1 MRQATE
7 LRKVE
12 SDQNFN
18 PEAPPVKKRRP
29 KRSKKIEST
38 EKVNPAGGAT
48 VEVTDSGHENTGG
61 QAPELIDLKQFKA
74 RDRQIEKVSPSPSS
88 IDEKVNPAGG
98 AAVEE
103 TDPVHEITGIQALE
117 RIGSAQLKGRDRQ
130 IEEVSLSPYRIDPHL
145 VAFFDSDSAAATEYQ
160 KLAVSMITTALKHP
174 PLKRVL
180 VSSAKHGEGRT
191 CVMLNLA
198 AALARAGQ
206 RVLVV
211 DTDLKRPSVNRL
223 LGLDTETGLP
233 EMLRE
238 GFHPDLA
245 LKRLLPVRFDVLP
258 TRSKVDNTAE
268 LLASPDFSATMMALD
283 GHYDFMLFD
292 SAPLLTSSDVNLLI
306 LHTHTTLMVVQP
318 GKNKSSEM
326 ARAIGSLNED
336 SIFGVVL
343 NRVSH

>member
-1 MRQATE
+1 MSQASE
-7 LRKVE
+7 LRRKSGEAGKPRGKRRQGKKPPGNKIE
-12 SDQNFN
+12 SEENFN
-18 PEAPPVKKRRP
+18 PAVVATQEA
-29 KRSKKIEST
+29 
-38 EKVNPAGGAT
+38 
-48 VEVTDSGHENTGG
+48 TDSGHEITGG
-61 QAPELIDLKQFKA
+61 
-74 RDRQIEKVSPSPSS
+74 
-88 IDEKVNPAGG
+88 
-98 AAVEE
+98 
-103 TDPVHEITGIQALE
+103 QALE
-117 RIGSAQLKGRDRQ
+117 RIGSTQLKARDRQ
-130 IEEVSLSPYRIDPHL
+130 IKEVSLSPYRIDPHL

>member
-1 MRQATE
+1 MRQASE
-7 LRKVE
+7 LRKIE
-12 SDQNFN
+12 SDDNLN
-18 PEAPPVKKRRP
+18 PEG
-29 KRSKKIEST
+29 ILT
-38 EKVNPAGGAT
+38 E
-48 VEVTDSGHENTGG
+48 ENTD
-61 QAPELIDLKQFKA
+61 P
-74 RDRQIEKVSPSPSS
+74 
-88 IDEKVNPAGG
+88 DEDYANV
-98 AAVEE
+98 
-103 TDPVHEITGIQALE
+103 QALE
-117 RIGSAQLKGRDRQ
+117 RIGLKHLRARDRQ
-130 IEEVSLSPYRIDPHL
+130 IEEVALSPYRIDPHL
-145 VAFFDSDSAAATEYQ
+145 VAFFESTSGAVSQYQ
-160 KLAVSMITTALKHP
+160 KLAVSMITTALKNP

-180 VSSAKHGEGRT
+180 VASAQHGEGRT

-211 DTDLKRPSVNRL
+211 DTDLVRPSVNRL

-233 EMLRE
+233 EMIRE

-245 LKRLLPVRFDVLP
+245 LKRLMPVGFDVLP

-268 LLASPDFSATMMALD
+268 LLASPDFSAMMMALD
-283 GHYDFMLFD
+283 GYYDFILFD

-326 ARAIGSLNED
+326 ARAIACLNED

-343 NRVSH
+343 NRVSQ